1 MWIFGEGNSG
11 GMITYLE
18 IFVDFFPFI
27 KAFFFTPELWKGK
40 ELQTIKDK
48 HLAWFDR
55 FESARLKLHGDPP
68 QKKTQNF
75 YGVFS
80 PRLLLIFLYLILV

>member
-68 QKKTQNF
+68 PKKRPKTF
-75 YGVFS
+75 MVFS
-80 PRLLLIFLYLILV
+80 LQDFC